1 MRHGS
6 KAVTRTRIYGLT
18 ALLGAI
24 ALAVW
29 LGYLVW
35 SGRWAQLDPV
45 YATSAVILLW
55 LFTLLDARAT
65 VATLRDEIEALQIR
79 DFQRTQRLRQHG
91 IAAEGPLPEHHKL
104 T

>member
-1 MRHGS
+1 MRHGG
-6 KAVTRTRIYGLT
+6 KAVTRTRIYGMA

-24 ALAVW
+24 ALAIW

-35 SGRWAQLDPV
+35 TGRWAQLDPV

-65 VATLRDEIEALQIR
+65 VSGLRDEIEALQIR
-79 DFQRTQRLRQHG
+79 DLQRTQRLRQHG
-91 IAAEGPLPEHHKL
+91 ITSDIVLPEHRKL
-104 T
+104 S